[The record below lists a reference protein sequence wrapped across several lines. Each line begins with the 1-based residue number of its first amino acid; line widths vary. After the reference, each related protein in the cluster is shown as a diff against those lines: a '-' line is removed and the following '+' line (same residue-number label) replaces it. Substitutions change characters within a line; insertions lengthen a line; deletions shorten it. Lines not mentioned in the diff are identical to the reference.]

1 MTQIAV
7 KQDLKHL
14 LYDDIFRPN
23 SKNLDFTIKCQGKSF
38 QFNKSKLSLIS
49 DVFRKMIETP
59 NTRESKSGMVEIH
72 DFSPDIIEA
81 FNRVVFENNDS
92 VDEKDLTVQLLM
104 FANKYCVL
112 SLVKVLVNHLS
123 SNFTMENIFPVIKGA
138 YLMDND
144 ELLKNASKFVKDNS
158 GEFQDNADWQELKKS
173 HPQCFFKMME
183 FIMFQK

>member
-1 MTQIAV
+1 
-7 KQDLKHL
+7 
-14 LYDDIFRPN
+14 
-23 SKNLDFTIKCQGKSF
+23 
-38 QFNKSKLSLIS
+38 
-49 DVFRKMIETP
+49 MIETP
-59 NTRESKSGMVEIH
+59 STRESKSGMVEIQ
-72 DFSPDIIEA
+72 DFSPEVIEA

-104 FANKYCVL
+104 FANKYWVL

-173 HPQCFFKMME
+173 HPQCFVKMME